1 MNFTNKNQFDEQ
13 ISNRVNN
20 NSFKPDP
27 PQRNFSNANLPV
39 MQKTAEA
46 YKLWHNILP
55 HIQRLTRY
63 SLGEKINNLLIELAE
78 LIFTAGFSAK
88 EDKAVIIKKASL
100 KLDLLKFFIQIAWE
114 LKAIDNKKFAE
125 LSAPLVEIGKML
137 GGWQKQL
144 IKEFPRS

>member
-1 MNFTNKNQFDEQ
+1 MAQLSFH
-13 ISNRVNN
+13 N
-20 NSFKPDP
+20 NSFKQAP

-39 MQKTAEA
+39 LQKTAEA

-63 SLGEKINNLLIELAE
+63 SLGEKINLLFIELAE
-78 LIFTAGFSAK
+78 LIFTAGFAAK
-88 EDKAVIIKKASL
+88 ENKAVIIKKASL

-125 LSAPLVEIGKML
+125 LAAPLIEIGKML
-137 GGWQKQL
+137 GGWQRQFVK
-144 IKEFPRS
+144 